1 MSLTSYLTDPN
12 HQALKTKF
20 KTEFP
25 FPGFSIKKDLVAVPL
40 TKNYGIVGTAFDYL
54 LRFYLQYQHQ
64 NKCIINDE
72 WVARYGFEGIKNV
85 WKGKKT
91 ELSKLSKRFSEVKRR
106 HKLFLQNGKLSN
118 ELIAGTL
125 FLAKLDLYVRSRLI
139 APDIFIESDLDIQDL
154 RNLYN
159 AINPH
164 DFIADEKCFLNPHFG
179 DGSALVRG
187 ADADIILD
195 DTLIDVK
202 VTKNLKIER
211 EYLNQI
217 IGYYILSLI
226 GKINF
231 VHSGKIINNVGIYF
245 ARHSL
250 LWKISIESLGD
261 EKKIE
266 EFKNWFISYFETLK
280 NERKLARIASQN
292 MQEDKPSR

>member
-12 HQALKTKF
+12 HQTLKTKF

-25 FPGFSIKKDLVAVPL
+25 FPGFNLKKDLVAPPL
-40 TKNYGIVGTAFDYL
+40 TKNYGIVGTDFDYL
-54 LRFYLQYQHQ
+54 LRFHLQYHHQ
-64 NKCIINDE
+64 NKCVTNDE
-72 WVARYGFEGIKNV
+72 WVAKFGFDGIKNV

-91 ELSKLSKRFSEVKRR
+91 ELQKLSKRFLEVKKR
-106 HKLFLQNGKLSN
+106 HKLFLENGKLSN
-118 ELIAGTL
+118 ELIGCTL

-154 RNLYN
+154 RNLYD
-159 AINPH
+159 AINLN
-164 DFIADEKCFLNPHFG
+164 DFIANEKCFLNPHFG
-179 DGSALVRG
+179 DGSALVSG

-217 IGYYILSLI
+217 IGYYIFSLI

-231 VHSGKIINNVGIYF
+231 EHSGKIIKNIGIYF
-245 ARHSL
+245 ARHGL

-266 EFKNWFISYFETLK
+266 EFKNWFITYFDTLK
-280 NERKLARIASQN
+280 QERKLARIAARN
-292 MQEDKPSR
+292 MQEDKPGR

>member
-25 FPGFSIKKDLVAVPL
+25 FPGFTHKDELIASPL
-40 TKNYGIVGTAFDYL
+40 TKNYGIIGTAFDYL
-54 LRFYLQYQHQ
+54 LRFYLQFH
-64 NKCIINDE
+64 NKDNCIVNDE
-72 WVARYGFEGIKNV
+72 WVAYIGYEGIRNV
-85 WKGKKT
+85 WKKDKIET
-91 ELSKLSKRFSEVKRR
+91 LKLSKRFSKAKKR
-106 HKLFLQNGKLSN
+106 HQLFLETGNLTD
-118 ELIAGTL
+118 ELISDTL

-139 APDIFIESDLDIQDL
+139 APDIFIENKLDIEDL

-159 AINPH
+159 GINSSV
-164 DFIADEKCFLNPHFG
+164 FATTEKCFLNPHFG

-187 ADADIILD
+187 ADADIILG

-211 EYLNQI
+211 EYFNQI

-231 VHSGKIINNVGIYF
+231 EHSGKIIKNVGIYF
-245 ARHSL
+245 ARHGL
-250 LWKISIESLGD
+250 LWKLPVSSLGND
-261 EKKIE
+261 KKIE
-266 EFKNWFISYFETLK
+266 DFKNWFVSYFGTLK
-280 NERKLARIASQN
+280 IERKEAAKKLAT
-292 MQEDKPSR
+292 KH

>member
-25 FPGFSIKKDLVAVPL
+25 FPGFTNKDELIASPL
-40 TKNYGIVGTAFDYL
+40 TKNYGIIGTAFDYL
-54 LRFYLQYQHQ
+54 LRFYLQFH
-64 NKCIINDE
+64 NKDNCIVNDE
-72 WVARYGFEGIKNV
+72 WVAYIGYEGIRHV
-85 WKGKKT
+85 WKKDKIET
-91 ELSKLSKRFSEVKRR
+91 LKLSKRFSQAKKR
-106 HKLFLQNGKLSN
+106 HQLFLETGNLTD
-118 ELIAGTL
+118 ELISDTL

-139 APDIFIESDLDIQDL
+139 APDIFIESKLDIEDL

-159 AINPH
+159 GINSSV
-164 DFIADEKCFLNPHFG
+164 FATTEKCFLNPHFG

-187 ADADIILD
+187 ADADFILG

-211 EYLNQI
+211 EYFNQI

-231 VHSGKIINNVGIYF
+231 EYSGNIIKNVGIYF
-245 ARHSL
+245 ARHGL
-250 LWKISIESLGD
+250 LWKLPVSSLGND
-261 EKKIE
+261 KKIE
-266 EFKNWFISYFETLK
+266 DFKNWFVSYFETLK
-280 NERKLARIASQN
+280 IERKEAAKKLATKQ
-292 MQEDKPSR
+292 